1 MNKELIQN
9 LQNWAAEYETAQF
22 IESDPIQ
29 IPHRYNHP
37 LDIEVSAFVTSW
49 LSWGN
54 REAIIRKAYYVDS
67 VIFEGHPYKYITEVR
82 KDGSTPFDCYKDNVY
97 TLYRTFKYADFYELC
112 LQLRR
117 IYQKHKT
124 LEDLVKADDLTY
136 NFKHYFGHIK
146 GFPDIETKSSCKRLN
161 MFLRWMIRRGPVDFG
176 LWNVDPINLIIPLD
190 THVIKSALRLG
201 LIKRRTPDMQTALQ
215 LTNTLKEVFPNDPVK
230 GDFALFGSDI
240 KRK

>member
-1 MNKELIQN
+1 MNKELIQK

-37 LDIEVSAFVTSW
+37 LDIA
-49 LSWGN
+49 
-54 REAIIRKAYYVDS
+54 
-67 VIFEGHPYKYITEVR
+67 
-82 KDGSTPFDCYKDNVY
+82 
-97 TLYRTFKYADFYELC
+97 FKYADFYELC

-176 LWNVDPINLIIPLD
+176 LWNIDPINLIIPLD

>member
-49 LSWGN
+49 LS
-54 REAIIRKAYYVDS
+54 
-67 VIFEGHPYKYITEVR
+67 
-82 KDGSTPFDCYKDNVY
+82 
-97 TLYRTFKYADFYELC
+97 
-112 LQLRR
+112 
-117 IYQKHKT
+117 
-124 LEDLVKADDLTY
+124 
-136 NFKHYFGHIK
+136 
-146 GFPDIETKSSCKRLN
+146 SSCKRLN

-190 THVIKSALRLG
+190 THVIKSELRLG

-230 GDFALFGSDI
+230 GDFALLGSDI